1 MRAAKATIDLQALRH
16 NLSRAREAAPSSR
29 LMTVIKANGYGHG
42 LLRVARAL
50 ADADAYAVACLEE
63 AMELREAGIATPIIL
78 LEGFVDVSE
87 LLLAS
92 RHEIEAV
99 VHHPAQIEMLERTP
113 LPRPVRVWLK
123 VDSGMHRLGF
133 APAAATAAWRRLMG
147 CAGVAARIGLVTH
160 LANAD
165 DRRDPYTLTQ
175 LETFRSVLP
184 EVDAER
190 SIANSAGIL
199 GWPQT
204 HSEWVRPGIMLY
216 GVSPFVDGRG
226 EQEGLI
232 PVMTCDTRLIAVNH
246 YRKGDAVGYGGS
258 WICPEDMRVGVAAIG
273 YGDGYPRHAASGT
286 PVLVN
291 GRRASLVGRVS
302 MDMITIDLRSVPEA
316 QVGDPV
322 VLWGK
327 GLPVE
332 EVAQHS
338 STIAYE
344 LLCGLTQRVKFVEA

>member
-1 MRAAKATIDLQALRH
+1 
-16 NLSRAREAAPSSR
+16 
-29 LMTVIKANGYGHG
+29 
-42 LLRVARAL
+42 
-50 ADADAYAVACLEE
+50 
-63 AMELREAGIATPIIL
+63 
-78 LEGFVDVSE
+78 
-87 LLLAS
+87 
-92 RHEIEAV
+92 
-99 VHHPAQIEMLERTP
+99 
-113 LPRPVRVWLK
+113 
-123 VDSGMHRLGF
+123 
-133 APAAATAAWRRLMG
+133 
-147 CAGVAARIGLVTH
+147 
-160 LANAD
+160 
-165 DRRDPYTLTQ
+165 Q

-216 GVSPFVDGRG
+216 GVSPFVGGCG

-246 YRKGDAVGYGGS
+246 CRKGDALGYGGS
-258 WICPEDMRVGVAAIG
+258 WICPEDMRVGIAAIG

-302 MDMITIDLRSVPEA
+302 MDMITIDLRTVPEA